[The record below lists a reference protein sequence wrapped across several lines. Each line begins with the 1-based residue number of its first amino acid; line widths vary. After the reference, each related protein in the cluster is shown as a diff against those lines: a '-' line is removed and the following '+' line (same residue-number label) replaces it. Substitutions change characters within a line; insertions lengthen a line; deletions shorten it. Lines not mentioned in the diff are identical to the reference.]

1 MDTEIPHTKRDN
13 RIVRRASYVSLA
25 VSVILLAIKF
35 WGYYVT
41 GSQAVF
47 SDAMET
53 IVNVVT
59 AGSSI
64 LVLMYANKPADRDH
78 PYGHGKIEFFSA
90 AFEGGMIAFASVLIC
105 IQALQSLWYGSE
117 AREIGLGLAVT
128 VGAGFI
134 NAVLGFFLYRVGRRH
149 SSSALEASGL
159 HVLSDFW
166 TSVGVAVG
174 LLLVVATG
182 WVWLDPLAAL
192 IVGLWLG
199 WTGVNLVRRSAGG
212 LLDEE
217 DREILENLARIVDRD
232 RTPGIIQVHHV
243 RVMRAGSY
251 HHIDAHA
258 VVPEYWD
265 VAEAHRQTDA
275 FEHKLIRD
283 YPYSGE
289 LHLHV
294 DPCRQAYCRFCEM
307 PDCPIRLAPFE
318 KRRILT
324 LDELVNPEEPR
335 QFR

>member
-1 MDTEIPHTKRDN
+1 MNTEIPITKRDN
-13 RIVRRASYVSLA
+13 AIVRRASYISLA
-25 VSVILLAIKF
+25 VSVVLLAVKF

-41 GSQAVF
+41 RSQAVF

-59 AGSSI
+59 AASSI
-64 LVLMYANKPADRDH
+64 LVLIYANKPADRDH

-105 IQALQSLWYGSE
+105 IQAIQSLWYG
-117 AREIGLGLAVT
+117 AQPRELGLGLGIT
-128 VGAGFI
+128 VGAGAI
-134 NAVLGFFLYRVGRRH
+134 NAALGFFLFRIGKRNH
-149 SSSALEASGL
+149 SSALEASGL

-182 WVWLDPLAAL
+182 WVWLDPLSAL

-199 WTGVNLVRRSAGG
+199 WTGVKLVRRSAGG

-217 DREILENLARIVDRD
+217 DVEILEHLATIVDRD

-251 HHIDAHA
+251 HHIDAHV

-265 VAEAHRQTDA
+265 VAEAHRQTDT

-283 YPYSGE
+283 YPYAGE

-294 DPCRQAYCRFCEM
+294 DPCRQAYCQYCEM
-307 PDCPIRLAPFE
+307 PNCPIRLKPFE
-318 KRRILT
+318 KHWRLT
-324 LDELVNPEEPR
+324 IDELVNPEEPR